1 MSEYGEKVY
10 IYNVTVYNKE
20 KEPIDFI
27 KEQTSADI
35 AKLKA
40 SFKNGESVRYRMIGV
55 RGGAR
60 FEE

>member
-1 MSEYGEKVY
+1 MNEYGGKVY

-20 KEPIDFI
+20 KEAINYIP
-27 KEQTSADI
+27 EQTSADI

-40 SFKNGESVRYRMIGV
+40 GFKNGESVRYRMVGV

-60 FEE
+60 FEA

>member
-1 MSEYGEKVY
+1 MSEYGKTVY

-20 KEPIDFI
+20 KEAIDYI
-27 KEQTSADI
+27 PEQTANDI

-40 SFKNGESVRYRMIGV
+40 GFKNGESVRYRMVGTKQ
-55 RGGAR
+55 GER